1 MFLLLQVLLIPGML
15 LLFFGLSL
23 LLLRVILD
31 ALLRQIL
38 FLFAHLFD
46 SLKARLLLH
55 LSSKRCLVAAT
66 VQDLRSWLLLR
77 LQEARCVR
85 VVHTEHVLSHLTL
98 VVLSSCHL
106 ALLLLLG
113 GILLGRRR
121 VDNHL

>member
-55 LSSKRCLVAAT
+55 LSSKCCLVAAT

-85 VVHTEHVLSHLTL
+85 VVHTEHVLGHLTL

>member
-1 MFLLLQVLLIPGML
+1 MFLLLQVLLIPGIL

-55 LSSKRCLVAAT
+55 LSSKSNLVGAA

-77 LQEARCVR
+77 LQEA
-85 VVHTEHVLSHLTL
+85 
-98 VVLSSCHL
+98 
-106 ALLLLLG
+106 
-113 GILLGRRR
+113 
-121 VDNHL
+121 